1 MAAAEAAVDVVACD
15 EKSDED
21 GRNSPDSSSEPVAT
35 TSSMPDDYV
44 YRAPSGVDIFKWHQG
59 RIHDNE
65 VKAWTGTK
73 RLEPN
78 GTAEEVELVESLR
91 KSRADMLNRVGS
103 FRPIDVLQALWD
115 EEGKRVV
122 ITKHKGTYLKF
133 MGAKVG
139 DRTVLHPHEALF
151 LLEANQ
157 LLLMRD
163 GAPVSISEGYEL
175 LLKNGDDYDRYLVY
189 SHILRAGYIVVPH
202 RKQGS
207 RETSKPA
214 ETEAKEVKGK
224 PHESDDD
231 VVCLDD
237 SDDSDISVVEVIPA
251 KFPKLDPSI
260 TITPATSPKRNLFP
274 DKRRSR
280 GGDLTFPQYVAGQP
294 LVLKRPPRH
303 LLPRNVYPS
312 REWYEVDP
320 TRWCQEEIAVREK
333 RRNRG
338 WYGERS
344 STNWDQRHSSGRR
357 NPAIPDLR
365 PDLQCQGNGQAWQ
378 APDTS
383 LWHAPNNSAPTAPEQ
398 RRDGRTWSNNTDGY
412 GTGQPRGP
420 YQGGDGPWNNAAA
433 RQSPYDASH
442 CQPWWHG
449 GGGLGGGGPPQPWNF
464 ADTRGAAS
472 MERPPIP
479 LPWGP
484 GQPWR
489 TVPPPPLHPLP
500 PPPPLL
506 PGWPSRKPHE
516 GSPHGS
522 GNQYGYFTE
531 AYVSETSQRSQEPR
545 RFGSGSSFF
554 SGPGRPDR
562 PTRPNQAS
570 YRRTAHRNDSS
581 PRRNWQRGPH
591 RPSHWRS
598 GARGGPDE
606 EDYPSALPP
615 FSAEATSWSELKS
628 GLAQSERSEALL
640 GGEGSV
646 LWKGSIEPLVTPTQD
661 VSIPGIVSQLAIIQ
675 EVDLVNSS
683 RHSNS
688 LTSDGSDPV
697 TPDLDVYLP
706 ATSYS
711 KRNPGT
717 PECRVCVVRWE
728 DGPAQLRDLKARQSA
743 VSDGAPLVFAA
754 VDQGQVH
761 LYAFDVMEAPR
772 FFPVP

>member
-1 MAAAEAAVDVVACD
+1 MAAAEASVDVVACD
-15 EKSDED
+15 EKSGED
-21 GRNSPDSSSEPVAT
+21 GTNSPDSSSEPLAT
-35 TSSMPDDYV
+35 TSSSPDDYV
-44 YRAPSGVDIFKWHQG
+44 YQAPSGADVFKWHQG

-65 VKAWTGTK
+65 AKVWQGTK

-78 GTAEEVELVESLR
+78 GTMEEAELVELLR

-115 EEGKRVV
+115 EEEKRVV
-122 ITKHKGTYLKF
+122 VTKHKGTYLKF
-133 MGAKVG
+133 MGTKVG

-163 GAPVSISEGYEL
+163 GTMMSVSEAYEL
-175 LLKNGDDYDRYLVY
+175 LLKDGDDYDKYLVY

-202 RKQGS
+202 RKQVS
-207 RETSKPA
+207 QESPKPA
-214 ETEAKEVKGK
+214 NEETKEVKGK
-224 PHESDDD
+224 QHDSDDD

-260 TITPATSPKRNLFP
+260 TITRVNSSKRSLFP
-274 DKRRSR
+274 EKRRSR
-280 GGDLTFPQYVAGQP
+280 ANDLAFPQYIAGQP

-303 LLPRNVYPS
+303 LLPQNVYPS

-320 TRWCQEEIAVREK
+320 TRWCLEETAIREK

-344 STNWDQRHSSGRR
+344 SENWDQRHSSGRR

-365 PDLQCQGNGQAWQ
+365 PDMQCQDNRQAWQ
-378 APDTS
+378 APNAS
-383 LWHAPNNSAPTAPEQ
+383 SSWHTPNNLAQFFPEQ
-398 RRDGRTWSNNTDGY
+398 CRDGRTWSNHADRGGY
-412 GTGQPRGP
+412 ETSHSRGP
-420 YQGGDGPWNNAAA
+420 YLSGDGPWNDAAV
-433 RQSPYDASH
+433 RTSPYDAPP

-449 GGGLGGGGPPQPWNF
+449 GGGFSGGVPPQPWNF
-464 ADTRGAAS
+464 ADVRGAAG

-479 LPWGP
+479 LPWGS

-489 TVPPPPLHPLP
+489 TMPPPPLHQLP

-506 PGWPSRKPHE
+506 PGWTSRKPHE
-516 GSPHGS
+516 GSS
-522 GNQYGYFTE
+522 SNQYGYFTE
-531 AYVSETSQRSQEPR
+531 AYASEASERSQESR
-545 RFGSGSSFF
+545 RFGSDSSFY

-581 PRRNWQRGPH
+581 PRRNWQRKPH
-591 RPSHWRS
+591 RPSHWQCS
-598 GARGGPDE
+598 VRGGPDE
-606 EDYPSALPP
+606 DEYPSALPP
-615 FSAEATSWSELKS
+615 FSAGATSWSELKFD
-628 GLAQSERSEALL
+628 LAQAERSEALL
-640 GGEGSV
+640 DGEGSV
-646 LWKGSIEPLVTPTQD
+646 LWKGSIKPLVTPTQD
-661 VSIPGIVSQLAIIQ
+661 VSIPGIVSQLPITP
-675 EVDLVNSS
+675 EVDLVNGS
-683 RHSNS
+683 RHSS
-688 LTSDGSDPV
+688 SSTSDDSAPV

-728 DGPAQLRDLKARQSA
+728 DGPVQLRDLRARQA
-743 VSDGAPLVFAA
+743 PMSDDAPLVFAA

-761 LYAFDVMEAPR
+761 LYAYDVMEVPR
-772 FFPVP
+772 FFPSS